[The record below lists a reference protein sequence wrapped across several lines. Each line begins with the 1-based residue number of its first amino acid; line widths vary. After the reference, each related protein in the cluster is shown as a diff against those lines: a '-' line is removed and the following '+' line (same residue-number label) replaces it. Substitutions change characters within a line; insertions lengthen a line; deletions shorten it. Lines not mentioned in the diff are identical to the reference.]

1 MTTDVT
7 ATAVPARQSV
17 RRAGLWIPA
26 ALLPLTLLSGLLV
39 GYTGISPR
47 QLWACLWGTASPE
60 LSLIIWQIRLP
71 RLIVAALCGAGLAL
85 SGAALQALTHNPLA
99 DPGILGINAGA
110 GFSVMVYL
118 SYFTALHLNGL
129 FWQPVFALAGGLIS
143 AGLLWVLARRQGRL
157 DPQLLILAGIGLAA

>member
-39 GYTGISPR
+39 GYTSISPR
-47 QLWACLWGTASPE
+47 QSWACLWGTASPE

-85 SGAALQALTHNPLA
+85 SGAALQALTHNLLA

-129 FWQPVFALAGGLIS
+129 FGSQCLP
-143 AGLLWVLARRQGRL
+143 
-157 DPQLLILAGIGLAA
+157 